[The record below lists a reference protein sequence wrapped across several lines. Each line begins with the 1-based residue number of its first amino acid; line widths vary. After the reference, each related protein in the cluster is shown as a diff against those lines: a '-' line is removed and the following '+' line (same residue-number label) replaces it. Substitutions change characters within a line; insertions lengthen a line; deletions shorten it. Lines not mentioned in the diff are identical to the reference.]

1 MSVLQKRTA
10 ILTAAASTVF
20 PGMAAASGNN
30 GTDNLESQIPFD
42 SPGDMMGSVAW
53 LMVALAI
60 VIVLILIVIKWLS
73 KGSRAWGINR
83 SMRSLGG
90 IALGQNSSVQV
101 LEIAGTIYIVGVGDT
116 VTLLDKVDDAA
127 QVDEILKV
135 LDKETTAVWGPR
147 NVAELLGKWRG
158 KAADSNKNGDNGS
171 SSFQQMLDGK
181 LNGQSQRKQQLEQL
195 LKTQNSHE
203 RLMDDEK

>member
-1 MSVLQKRTA
+1 MNVLQKRTA

-30 GTDNLESQIPFD
+30 GTEDPVAQIPFD
-42 SPGDMMGSVAW
+42 GPGDMLGSVAW

-116 VTLLDKVDDAA
+116 VTLLDKVDDSA
-127 QVDEILKV
+127 QVAEILKV
-135 LDKETTAVWGPR
+135 LDKETQAVWGSR
-147 NVAELLGKWRG
+147 NIVELLGKWRG
-158 KAADSNKNGDNGS
+158 KDATKTSDSGS

-181 LNGQSQRKQQLEQL
+181 LNGQTQRKQQLEQL

>member
-1 MSVLQKRTA
+1 MNVFHKRTA

-30 GTDNLESQIPFD
+30 GTEVPDTQIPFD
-42 SPGDMMGSVAW
+42 GPGNMLGSVAW

-60 VIVLILIVIKWLS
+60 VIVLIVIVIKWLS

-116 VTLLDKVDDAA
+116 VTLLEKIDDAERVA
-127 QVDEILKV
+127 DILKV
-135 LDKETTAVWGPR
+135 LDKETTAVWGPG
-147 NVAELLGKWRG
+147 NVVELLGKWRS
-158 KAADSNKNGDNGS
+158 KNADKTGDSGS
-171 SSFQQMLDGK
+171 STFQQMLEGK

-195 LKTQNSHE
+195 LKNQNSHE